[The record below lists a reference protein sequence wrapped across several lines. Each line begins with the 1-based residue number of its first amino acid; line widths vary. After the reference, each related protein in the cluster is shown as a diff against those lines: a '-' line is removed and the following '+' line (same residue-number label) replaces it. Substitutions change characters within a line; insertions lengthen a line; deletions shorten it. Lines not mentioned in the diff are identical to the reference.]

1 MPAFTIQAHL
11 AQINPDHVSD
21 TYNGLDGCACGCGG
35 TYATEGPAFNRR
47 IATINKAIDN
57 GTLTLVQI
65 NRDGT
70 VIYEHSTGS
79 DRVTRVYVTAD
90 LADAKAERDNRK
102 AVA

>member
-35 TYATEGPAFNRR
+35 TYAADGAAATRR
-47 IATINKAIDN
+47 IRTINKAIED

-65 NRDGT
+65 NHDGT
-70 VIYEHSTGS
+70 IIYEHRTGQ

-90 LADAKAERDNRK
+90 LDDAKAEK
-102 AVA
+102 ALREMTA